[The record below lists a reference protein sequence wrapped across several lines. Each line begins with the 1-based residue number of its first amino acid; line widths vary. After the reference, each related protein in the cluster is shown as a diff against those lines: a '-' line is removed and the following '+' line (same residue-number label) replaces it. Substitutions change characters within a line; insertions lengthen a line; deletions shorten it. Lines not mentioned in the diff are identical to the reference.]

1 MFSLLLALIY
11 MAFISLGLP
20 DGLLGSAW
28 PVMHIEMNVPESYM
42 GIVSMIISAG
52 TIVSSLF
59 SDKIT
64 RRLGKEYAQNLH
76 CHFSKI
82 EYTTGGEKKHLT
94 FEDVVYGPDFE
105 PVMEIIAR
113 KNF

>member
-20 DGLLGSAW
+20 DGLLGAAW
-28 PVMHIEMNVPESYM
+28 PAIHDEMAVPEAYM
-42 GIVSMIISAG
+42 GIVSMIISGG

-64 RRLGKEYAQNLH
+64 RRLGAGLVTALSVALTAAALFG
-76 CHFSKI
+76 FSVSLPS
-82 EYTTGGEKKHLT
+82 GQ
-94 FEDVVYGPDFE
+94 
-105 PVMEIIAR
+105 
-113 KNF
+113 